1 MIIPVGTVV
10 TVVARGSRASNG
22 EEQVVPAIVLRQYE
36 KAPGQPLDLY
46 VFHFEGVPSLMGAV
60 PSDAVKMV
68 QPSPAQL
75 QGHLPVKYELEP
87 A

>member
-1 MIIPVGTVV
+1 MILPVGTVV

-22 EEQVVPAIVLRQYE
+22 EEQMVPGIVLKQYE
-36 KAPGQPLDLY
+36 KAPGQPVDLY

-60 PSDAVKMV
+60 PSDAVKIV
-68 QPSPAQL
+68 HQPAPET
-75 QGHLPVKYELEP
+75 LPMKVKYELEP